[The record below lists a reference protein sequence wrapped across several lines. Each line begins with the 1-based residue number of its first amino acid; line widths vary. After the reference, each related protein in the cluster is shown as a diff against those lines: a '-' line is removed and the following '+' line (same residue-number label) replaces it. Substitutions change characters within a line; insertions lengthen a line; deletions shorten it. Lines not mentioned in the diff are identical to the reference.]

1 MKKENSGRKLLYIEN
16 EVRSI
21 VACVLFLLLQYTH
34 RGYIMMN
41 DKRKERNTKG

>member
-1 MKKENSGRKLLYIEN
+1 MLYIEN

-34 RGYIMMN
+34 RGYIIMN
-41 DKRKERNTKG
+41 GKRKRNRYMNIKQ